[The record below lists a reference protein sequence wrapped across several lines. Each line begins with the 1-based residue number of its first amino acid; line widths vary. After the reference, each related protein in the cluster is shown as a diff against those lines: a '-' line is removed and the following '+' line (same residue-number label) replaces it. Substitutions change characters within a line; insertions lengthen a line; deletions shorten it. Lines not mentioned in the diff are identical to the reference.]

1 MKKIIYMLHQ
11 TMIRYKIINS

>member
-1 MKKIIYMLHQ
+1 MLHQ